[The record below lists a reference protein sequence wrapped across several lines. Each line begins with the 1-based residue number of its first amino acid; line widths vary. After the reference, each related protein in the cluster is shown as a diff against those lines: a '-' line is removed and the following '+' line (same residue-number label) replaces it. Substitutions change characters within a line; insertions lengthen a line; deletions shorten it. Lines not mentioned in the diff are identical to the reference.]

1 VGRNSCVVEM
11 RMLLG
16 TTAELEMCLAEPM
29 MTKKGRASELSSLG
43 LFLHIQVIL
52 VVSRTEQ

>member
-1 VGRNSCVVEM
+1 
-11 RMLLG
+11 MLLG